1 MYTPVI
7 QWNSERKHTCIS
19 KLILT
24 SLHTSI
30 CLLGFFSSN
39 LFIIY
44 TYLHIIT
51 REVYAFRKE
60 IISEFCVDDGHVW
73 WKMEVFL
80 VWAEEALWIVS
91 LVVSCRHL
99 VNSELLYL
107 HHVAALQQLS
117 GPPLLQLRR
126 PLTLTRRGCRGSGG
140 RGFTLIDRYILCSFL
155 DPCVTWGGGRG
166 IYALFGLWSL
176 LFEGWE

>member
-1 MYTPVI
+1 MFI
-7 QWNSERKHTCIS
+7 
-19 KLILT
+19 
-24 SLHTSI
+24 
-30 CLLGFFSSN
+30 GFFSLQTC

-44 TYLHIIT
+44 TYLRIIT

-117 GPPLLQLRR
+117 GPPLLQLWR
-126 PLTLTRRGCRGSGG
+126 PLTRRGCRGSGG

-166 IYALFGLWSL
+166 IYELFGLWSL
-176 LFEGWE
+176 LFEG